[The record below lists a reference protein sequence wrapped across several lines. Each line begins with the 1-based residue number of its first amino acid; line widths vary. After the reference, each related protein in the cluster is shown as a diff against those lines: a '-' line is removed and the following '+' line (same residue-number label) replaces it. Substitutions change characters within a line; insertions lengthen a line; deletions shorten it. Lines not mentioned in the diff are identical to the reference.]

1 MEDDKKLLEKFV
13 VLLPILNEQQKRIYL
28 AAESKYLG
36 RGGKAKIE
44 KLAGVSHNTINK
56 GIKEIES
63 GKPIA
68 FDQQLRK
75 EGGGRKRKI
84 TEEVWSHIE
93 RFIEPH
99 TRGEPQ
105 SPLQWVSKSL
115 RNIEAE
121 LKKQGLNISYR
132 IVGESL
138 KEKGF
143 SLQANRKTFEGKGH
157 KDRNAQFEFINQ
169 RVESYFSEQQPVI
182 SVDAKKRELI
192 GNYKNNGTEWRPK
205 GSPEEVNAYD
215 FLTDAEGVAIPYGIY
230 DLKKNNG
237 WVNIGITKDT
247 AEFAVQS
254 IRNWWYNMGIYY
266 HNMATSLLITADGG
280 GSNSSKGRLWK
291 YELQKLANELGMA
304 IEVVHFPPG
313 TSKWNKIEHRLF
325 SYISKNWRGRP
336 LISYEV
342 IVQLVG
348 ATQTAKGLKVNC
360 ELDSA
365 EYQTGIKIKEN
376 KMEEINLIRN
386 SFHGEWNYSI
396 LPQ

>member
-1 MEDDKKLLEKFV
+1 MEDDKKLLEKFD

-36 RGGKAKIE
+36 RGGKTRIE

-56 GIKEIES
+56 GIKEIDS
-63 GKPIA
+63 GKPIV
-68 FDQQLRK
+68 FNQQLRK

-84 TEEVWSHIE
+84 TKEIWSHIE
-93 RFIEPH
+93 RFIEPY

-157 KDRNAQFEFINQ
+157 EDRNAQFEFINR
-169 RVESYFSEQQPVI
+169 RVECYFSEQQPVI

-192 GNYKNNGTEWRPK
+192 GNYKNNGTEWQPK

-230 DLKKNNG
+230 DLKKNKG

-254 IRNWWYNMGIYY
+254 IKNWWYNMGIYY

-280 GSNSSKGRLWK
+280 GSNSSKGKLWK

-304 IEVVHFPPG
+304 IEVLHFLFILTRKYP
-313 TSKWNKIEHRLF
+313 TFQSKSI
-325 SYISKNWRGRP
+325 P
-336 LISYEV
+336 LS
-342 IVQLVG
+342 
-348 ATQTAKGLKVNC
+348 
-360 ELDSA
+360 
-365 EYQTGIKIKEN
+365 
-376 KMEEINLIRN
+376 
-386 SFHGEWNYSI
+386 H
-396 LPQ
+396 